1 MYKAT
6 LKALDISIESYSDR
20 DKEKAKKINSVESE
34 IDKMHKKYRDLHIKR
49 LHEGTCSAYAGAIFL
64 DLLSNLEINAKSD
77 RAMQACVK
85 VANFPFLKEVTDFD
99 FDFQPAIN
107 KQQILDLMTLR
118 FIENKENILFVG
130 SSGVGK
136 THLATSIGIE
146 CAKHRYSTYFISFQD
161 LISQLKKA
169 LSENRLDI
177 RLRHFCKYKILII
190 DEIGYLPI
198 DIDAANLFFQLISKR
213 YEKHCTIITTNT
225 NFSKWSDIFGNS
237 VIANAILDR
246 LLHHSHIISVKG
258 PSYRTKSKLEH
269 LESSLTKM

>member
-1 MYKAT
+1 MNNYVKLLNNLEELGLLNIKA
-6 LKALDISIESYSDR
+6 SI
-20 DKEKAKKINSVESE
+20 DKYIDLINSGNKSIVDALYE
-34 IDKMHKKYRDLHIKR
+34 
-49 LHEGTCSAYAGAIFL
+49 
-64 DLLSNLEINAKSD
+64 LSNLEINAKSD

-169 LSENRLDI
+169 LSENR
-177 RLRHFCKYKILII
+177 F
-190 DEIGYLPI
+190 
-198 DIDAANLFFQLISKR
+198 
-213 YEKHCTIITTNT
+213 EKHCTIITTNT

>member
-1 MYKAT
+1 MNNYVK
-6 LKALDISIESYSDR
+6 LLNNLEELGLLNIKVSI
-20 DKEKAKKINSVESE
+20 DKYIDLINSGNKSIVDALYE
-34 IDKMHKKYRDLHIKR
+34 
-49 LHEGTCSAYAGAIFL
+49 
-64 DLLSNLEINAKSD
+64 LSNLEINAKSD

-246 LLHHSHIISVKG
+246 LLHHSHIISVK
-258 PSYRTKSKLEH
+258 
-269 LESSLTKM
+269 

>member
-1 MYKAT
+1 MNNTIVGRNKE
-6 LKALDISIESYSDR
+6 ALF
-20 DKEKAKKINSVESE
+20 
-34 IDKMHKKYRDLHIKR
+34 L
-49 LHEGTCSAYAGAIFL
+49 IFT
-64 DLLSNLEINAKSD
+64 
-77 RAMQACVK
+77 R
-85 VANFPFLKEVTDFD
+85 VAQMNE
-99 FDFQPAIN
+99 N
-107 KQQILDLMTLR
+107 DLMRLQEEAYR
-118 FIENKENILFVG
+118 QFKQLNKENILFVG

>member
-1 MYKAT
+1 MNNYVKLLNNLEELGLFNIKA
-6 LKALDISIESYSDR
+6 SI
-20 DKEKAKKINSVESE
+20 DKYIDLINSGNKSIVDALYE
-34 IDKMHKKYRDLHIKR
+34 
-49 LHEGTCSAYAGAIFL
+49 
-64 DLLSNLEINAKSD
+64 LSNLEINAKSD

-225 NFSKWSDIFGNS
+225 NFSKWSDIFEIPLS
-237 VIANAILDR
+237 QMR
-246 LLHHSHIISVKG
+246 
-258 PSYRTKSKLEH
+258 Y
-269 LESSLTKM
+269 

>member
-1 MYKAT
+1 MNNYVKLLNNLEELGLLNIKA
-6 LKALDISIESYSDR
+6 SI
-20 DKEKAKKINSVESE
+20 DKYIDLINSGNKSIVDALYE
-34 IDKMHKKYRDLHIKR
+34 
-49 LHEGTCSAYAGAIFL
+49 
-64 DLLSNLEINAKSD
+64 LSNLEINAKSD

-190 DEIGYLPI
+190 DEIGYLSI

-246 LLHHSHIISVKG
+246 LLHHFHIIYVKG

>member
-1 MYKAT
+1 MNNYVKLLNNLEELGLLNIKA
-6 LKALDISIESYSDR
+6 SI
-20 DKEKAKKINSVESE
+20 DKYIDLINSGNKSIVDALYE
-34 IDKMHKKYRDLHIKR
+34 
-49 LHEGTCSAYAGAIFL
+49 
-64 DLLSNLEINAKSD
+64 LSNLEINAKSD

-225 NFSKWSDIFGNS
+225 NFSSE
-237 VIANAILDR
+237 
-246 LLHHSHIISVKG
+246 ISTSLFITLPTINDKSSIDS
-258 PSYRTKSKLEH
+258 PS
-269 LESSLTKM
+269 

>member
-1 MYKAT
+1 MNNYVKLLNNLEELGLLNIKA
-6 LKALDISIESYSDR
+6 SI
-20 DKEKAKKINSVESE
+20 DKYIDLINSGNKSIVDALYE
-34 IDKMHKKYRDLHIKR
+34 
-49 LHEGTCSAYAGAIFL
+49 
-64 DLLSNLEINAKSD
+64 LSNLEINAKSD

-225 NFSKWSDIFGNS
+225 NFSKWSDI
-237 VIANAILDR
+237 
-246 LLHHSHIISVKG
+246 
-258 PSYRTKSKLEH
+258 LEIP
-269 LESSLTKM
+269 LSQMRY

>member
-1 MYKAT
+1 MNNYVKLLNNLEELGLFNIKA
-6 LKALDISIESYSDR
+6 SI
-20 DKEKAKKINSVESE
+20 DKYIDLINSGNKSIVDALYE
-34 IDKMHKKYRDLHIKR
+34 
-49 LHEGTCSAYAGAIFL
+49 
-64 DLLSNLEINAKSD
+64 LSNLEINAKSD

-246 LLHHSHIISVKG
+246 LYITLIL
-258 PSYRTKSKLEH
+258 YL
-269 LESSLTKM
+269 

>member
-1 MYKAT
+1 MNNYVKLLNNLEELGLLNIKA
-6 LKALDISIESYSDR
+6 SI
-20 DKEKAKKINSVESE
+20 DKYIDLINSGNKSIVDALYE
-34 IDKMHKKYRDLHIKR
+34 
-49 LHEGTCSAYAGAIFL
+49 
-64 DLLSNLEINAKSD
+64 LSNLEINAKSD

-258 PSYRTKSKLEH
+258 PS
-269 LESSLTKM
+269 

>member
-1 MYKAT
+1 MNNYVKLLNNLEELGLLNIKA
-6 LKALDISIESYSDR
+6 SI
-20 DKEKAKKINSVESE
+20 DKYIDLINSGNKSIVDALYE
-34 IDKMHKKYRDLHIKR
+34 
-49 LHEGTCSAYAGAIFL
+49 
-64 DLLSNLEINAKSD
+64 LSNLEINAKSD

-225 NFSKWSDIFGNS
+225 NFSKWSNFDL
-237 VIANAILDR
+237 VL
-246 LLHHSHIISVKG
+246 
-258 PSYRTKSKLEH
+258 
-269 LESSLTKM
+269 